1 MSHVVAFPDAFKS
14 LARCLP
20 QKFNTDSGETGG
32 LFGTVSAYS
41 GTIQDQRRGT
51 LHLHCLVW
59 MASWSNVMERILK
72 LAASAQTADVKVEM
86 ENLTERV
93 KETFT
98 HHIST
103 NINLPPQDQALTRS
117 CPNTGCDGTVQGP
130 DKLRIG
136 TLRRTDIVHN
146 PADPKVIKICGC
158 KRMTTQYSSTFSNTR
173 SPSCSNHAIQWR
185 MRL

>member
-1 MSHVVAFPDAFKS
+1 MHLSRLLVVCRRNV
-14 LARCLP
+14 L
-20 QKFNTDSGETGG
+20 NTDSGETGG

-117 CPNTGCDGTVQGP
+117 CPNMGCDGTVQGP

-158 KRMTTQYSSTFSNTR
+158 RRMTTQYSSTFSNTR